1 MLNDHIRQIIEN
13 EILQDSD
20 FINIDSTDI
29 EHFIKDINKIEVKSF
44 ECTVDEISN
53 NFNQSLLDIQNNN
66 IGYKLSKLLF
76 LIKLSDLRAISL
88 EDLSFIEKM
97 KDDYSDNIECI
108 WGMSVDNLMSS
119 KVVKLIVLYG
129 LIN

>member
-13 EILQDSD
+13 EILQNSD
-20 FINIDSTDI
+20 FINIDNTDI
-29 EHFIKDINKIEVKSF
+29 EHFIKDVNKIEVKSF

-53 NFNQSLLDIQNNN
+53 NFNSSLLDIQNNN

-76 LIKLSDLRAISL
+76 LIKLSELKAISL
-88 EDLSFIEKM
+88 VDLSFIEKI
-97 KDDYSDNIECI
+97 KDDYNDNIECI